1 MMVMILI
8 TNGTGQNLYGGYLT
22 KLETLFIRGNLRDK
36 LGQIGTQKAL
46 VLLVLIREIMEL
58 QLGIQLAFNTVIMR

>member
-8 TNGTGQNLYGGYLT
+8 THGTGQNLYGGYLT

-36 LGQIGTQKAL
+36 LGQIGTQ
-46 VLLVLIREIMEL
+46 
-58 QLGIQLAFNTVIMR
+58 